1 VPKAGGGL
9 YKIEQASSTV
19 HIDAARLTLCSVSL
33 PGVRRKTLL
42 ELSGHAIE
50 FFRIRRR
57 LALDRDVR
65 PDQRIVGIQLEPAL
79 EAGLGVR
86 EDRLSW
92 AFGLA
97 HTAVDAL
104 IGVNDEHV
112 LALVEAV
119 DRADFHA
126 IHVLALDAV
135 VGDDEGQGTLLGQGR
150 SGR

>member
-1 VPKAGGGL
+1 SFELGADLPDPLANRGHEDRRAPLCAEAGGGL
-9 YKIEQASSTV
+9 CKIEQASSTV
-19 HIDAARLTLCSVSL
+19 HIDAARLALCSVSL
-33 PGVRRKTLL
+33 PGVRRKILL

-50 FFRIRRR
+50 FLRIRRR

-92 AFGLA
+92 AFG
-97 HTAVDAL
+97 AL

-119 DRADFHA
+119 DRADF
-126 IHVLALDAV
+126 
-135 VGDDEGQGTLLGQGR
+135 
-150 SGR
+150 